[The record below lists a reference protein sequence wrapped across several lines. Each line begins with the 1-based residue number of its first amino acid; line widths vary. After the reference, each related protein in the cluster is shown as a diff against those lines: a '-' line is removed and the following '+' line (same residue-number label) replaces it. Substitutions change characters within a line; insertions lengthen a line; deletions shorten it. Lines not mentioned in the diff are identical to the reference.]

1 MTRARRAL
9 PVSLLQLRTAFKG
22 VNHTPAHQLQLRYGT
37 RFSSLSSPHPLT
49 LQHNTQHAR
58 HDTRTRLLPVLAV
71 YGDMGNTL
79 HNNMKN
85 LHTDCVV
92 SRAVDAIVHLGD
104 HCYDLSMGN
113 GQDHHAP
120 HSSSPRYRFALSP
133 LSPSPSH
140 HPPALRPSRRRIY
153 ECLSARNCTM
163 PVAPCHRQS

>member
-22 VNHTPAHQLQLRYGT
+22 VNHTPTHQVQLRYGT
-37 RFSSLSSPHPLT
+37 RFSSLSSPHLLT
-49 LQHNTQHAR
+49 LQNNTQHAR

-85 LHTDCVV
+85 LHTDCVA

-113 GQDHHAP
+113 GQYYHAP
-120 HSSSPRYRFALSP
+120 SLFLSSLSFCALTP
-133 LSPSPSH
+133 LTLSL
-140 HPPALRPSRRRIY
+140 PPPTCSQTFTATHI
-153 ECLSARNCTM
+153 
-163 PVAPCHRQS
+163 